1 MIAEPS
7 ILIREL
13 RPHDLF
19 LIFASDGL
27 WEHLSD
33 EAAVDLVFR
42 NPRTGIAKRLVRAAL
57 REAAKKREMR
67 YSDIKNIERG
77 VRRHFHDDITVVVI
91 YLDHEKNTSNGRSKY
106 GAIGCI
112 SAPVDIFSIN
122 TDQAEKDLLPAVF

>member
-42 NPRTGIAKRLVRAAL
+42 NPRTVSSYI
-57 REAAKKREMR
+57 
-67 YSDIKNIERG
+67 
-77 VRRHFHDDITVVVI
+77 
-91 YLDHEKNTSNGRSKY
+91 
-106 GAIGCI
+106 
-112 SAPVDIFSIN
+112 
-122 TDQAEKDLLPAVF
+122 